1 MEKRYV
7 TWVRYMYLVLILM
20 DIVTGKN
27 HLYSQWMPLA
37 WVLLYI
43 VHTQLR
49 YNHWFRGGVSFVGDI
64 VCLMGALQLATP
76 LSSLWA
82 ATAFDIWAY
91 LPPKKALP
99 LSCLVTGLSVSV
111 ITKFPEVALW
121 HAAIMGMSML
131 FAYVY
136 RQLSRRNVELE
147 EKRFFWQGQYEQ
159 QSQRLS
165 AMVQGLSSLEE
176 TYTLKERHRIS
187 RDIHDSV
194 GHSLSTIIIQ
204 LGAMAKLSED
214 IHPVLSQMSSELRD
228 FAAESLQDVRKV
240 VHDLHVD
247 MPDSNRLVNEL
258 EMLFTQMQQTG
269 LTVHFHHNVSQQVL
283 TQGQANFL
291 YRTIQECMTNGLK
304 HGQATVVR
312 ITLVSAE
319 QSLLLTIQD
328 DGTGTKQV
336 EFLGGLQGIRERLTE
351 LGGTMTVESAPQQ
364 GFRVQIILP
373 IMEGVMQR

>member
-1 MEKRYV
+1 M
-7 TWVRYMYLVLILM
+7 
-20 DIVTGKN
+20 
-27 HLYSQWMPLA
+27 
-37 WVLLYI
+37 
-43 VHTQLR
+43 
-49 YNHWFRGGVSFVGDI
+49 
-64 VCLMGALQLATP
+64 
-76 LSSLWA
+76 
-82 ATAFDIWAY
+82 
-91 LPPKKALP
+91 
-99 LSCLVTGLSVSV
+99 
-111 ITKFPEVALW
+111 
-121 HAAIMGMSML
+121 
-131 FAYVY
+131 
-136 RQLSRRNVELE
+136 
-147 EKRFFWQGQYEQ
+147 
-159 QSQRLS
+159 
-165 AMVQGLSSLEE
+165 EE

-328 DGTGTKQV
+328 DGTGTQQV

>member
-1 MEKRYV
+1 M
-7 TWVRYMYLVLILM
+7 
-20 DIVTGKN
+20 
-27 HLYSQWMPLA
+27 
-37 WVLLYI
+37 
-43 VHTQLR
+43 
-49 YNHWFRGGVSFVGDI
+49 
-64 VCLMGALQLATP
+64 
-76 LSSLWA
+76 
-82 ATAFDIWAY
+82 
-91 LPPKKALP
+91 
-99 LSCLVTGLSVSV
+99 
-111 ITKFPEVALW
+111 
-121 HAAIMGMSML
+121 
-131 FAYVY
+131 
-136 RQLSRRNVELE
+136 
-147 EKRFFWQGQYEQ
+147 
-159 QSQRLS
+159 
-165 AMVQGLSSLEE
+165 EE

-328 DGTGTKQV
+328 DGIGTQQV